1 MRNSRKWEGSKD
13 RVSEGNNWQGDGAHE
28 AGHDYSES
36 EENGTEY
43 RYGVGHTVDDDLFVA
58 TVTGNSEALGVA
70 VEAGANVNG
79 VDARYGWPYLY
90 WAAQKRMSVSVLM
103 LLDGGADPNRRG
115 FNGEAPLHA
124 AARWADLGSIVLLL
138 PFGAGV
144 NARDNKNRT
153 PLFHAAHYGRFLAAY
168 LLLARGADATIAGT
182 GKRPGIPLL
191 TATKR
196 GHREIAGLLAGERV
210 SEKNVAMMKRY
221 GLSGEMAQDV
231 RNWPS
236 LMKKHV
242 VDYGPKPL
250 RAGDVRDQVMEIA
263 IWQEKEKAKPREERY
278 GFIVRRG
285 VE

>member
-1 MRNSRKWEGSKD
+1 MNEGD
-13 RVSEGNNWQGDGAHE
+13 NWRDDGAHE

-36 EENGTEY
+36 EEDENEY
-43 RYGVGHTVDDDLFVA
+43 RYGVGDTVADDLFIA
-58 TVTGNSEALGVA
+58 TVTGDSEALGVA
-70 VEAGANVNG
+70 IEGGANVNG
-79 VDARYGWPYLY
+79 VDGRYGWPYLY

-103 LLDGGADPNRRG
+103 LLDGGADANRRG

-124 AARWADLGSIVLLL
+124 AARWGVLGSIILLL